1 MTSVPLKVKVTQPAQ
16 WQTRVQLR
24 SNDGVRYEINRQIL
38 VNRRSVNPIMRYL
51 INFQWFLCQSLPG
64 TKAPVQGW

>member
-1 MTSVPLKVKVTQPAQ
+1 MTIVPPQVNQSAQ

-24 SNDGVRYEINRQIL
+24 SNDGMRYEINRQIL
-38 VNRRSVNPIMRYL
+38 INRRLVIPIMRYL
-51 INFQWFLCQSLPG
+51 TDFQWFLCQSLPG